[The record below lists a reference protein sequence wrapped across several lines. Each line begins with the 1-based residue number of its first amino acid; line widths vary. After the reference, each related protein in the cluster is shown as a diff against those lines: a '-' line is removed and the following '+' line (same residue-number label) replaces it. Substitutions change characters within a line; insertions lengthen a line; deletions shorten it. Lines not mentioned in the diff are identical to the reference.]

1 MCKLN
6 KVPTLDNEGRSVLFY
21 ATLGGNKNSFE
32 LLRQIEPDS
41 MTCIDKRSY
50 DGKTLLH
57 IGNFKFVMFF
67 FIIFIIAAQSHLS
80 PMIQHILQL
89 TPPEI
94 IDARVRFS
102 MTHNL

>member
-1 MCKLN
+1 MLRNSYANYK

-41 MTCIDKRSY
+41 MTCIHKRSY

-57 IGNFKFVMFF
+57 IGNHKFVMFF
-67 FIIFIIAAQSHLS
+67 YNIYNSCSISLIPNDSTYS
-80 PMIQHILQL
+80 S
-89 TPPEI
+89 
-94 IDARVRFS
+94 IDTA
-102 MTHNL
+102 

>member
-1 MCKLN
+1 MCKLL

-41 MTCIDKRSY
+41 MTSIDKRSY

-57 IGNFKFVMFF
+57 IGNQNSKYFCLHN
-67 FIIFIIAAQSHLS
+67 IYNSCSISLIPNDSTYS
-80 PMIQHILQL
+80 S
-89 TPPEI
+89 
-94 IDARVRFS
+94 IDTA
-102 MTHNL
+102 